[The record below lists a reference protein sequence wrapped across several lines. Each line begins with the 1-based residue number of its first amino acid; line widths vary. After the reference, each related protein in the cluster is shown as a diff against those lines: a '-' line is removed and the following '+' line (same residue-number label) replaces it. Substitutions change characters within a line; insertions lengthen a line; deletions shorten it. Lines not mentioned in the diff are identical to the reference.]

1 MISCAAPSLGVAL
14 AVGPTMLIP
23 LMIFGGLLLQNST
36 IPVLYSHHFYC
47 PCNLSTRMKYLLKS
61 HNCSRQGC
69 PDRGFNDK
77 RHDAESF

>member
-36 IPVLYSHHFYC
+36 IPVLYSTVLYFYC
-47 PCNLSTRMKYLLKS
+47 PCNLSTRMKYFFKS
-61 HNCSRQGC
+61 HNCCRV
-69 PDRGFNDK
+69 DFYIKNI
-77 RHDAESF
+77 

>member
-36 IPVLYSHHFYC
+36 IPVLYSTVLYFYC
-47 PCNLSTRMKYLLKS
+47 PCNLSTRMKYFFKS
-61 HNCSRQGC
+61 HNCSRV
-69 PDRGFNDK
+69 DFYIKNI
-77 RHDAESF
+77 